1 MVNLKTTTS
10 ILNNLRGYHHKLSIL
25 AGYSEEEFLKDFTK
39 VESAKHLLQ
48 VSIEI
53 QSPRQ
58 GTYGILQKFEACF
71 ALGIQSCWLIE
82 PTTRVVHVYVDPT
95 ERTTFTT
102 GNVIDQKL
110 NIEIPVADI
119 FE

>member
-1 MVNLKTTTS
+1 MAEMPL
-10 ILNNLRGYHHKLSIL
+10 L
-25 AGYSEEEFLKDFTK
+25 A
-39 VESAKHLLQ
+39 V
-48 VSIEI
+48 EI

-58 GTYGILQKFEACF
+58 GTYGILQKFEAYF

-95 ERTTFTT
+95 ERITFTT
-102 GNVIDQKL
+102 GNVIDKKL